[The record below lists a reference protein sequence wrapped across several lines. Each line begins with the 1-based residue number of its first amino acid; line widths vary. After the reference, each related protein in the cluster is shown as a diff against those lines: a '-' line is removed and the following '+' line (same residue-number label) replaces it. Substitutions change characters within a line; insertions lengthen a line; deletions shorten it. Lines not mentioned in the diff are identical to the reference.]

1 MTKNV
6 GLGET
11 NMLNNTKRT
20 KIVCTLGPASEKEE
34 TLRELVKSGL
44 NVARM
49 NFSHDFGITKRSNH
63 RVCRNIDSFHLIHK
77 AASFVCHWLHQSG
90 YAS

>member
-34 TLRELVKSGL
+34 TLREL
-44 NVARM
+44 NVSLA
-49 NFSHDFGITKRSNH
+49 
-63 RVCRNIDSFHLIHK
+63 
-77 AASFVCHWLHQSG
+77 
-90 YAS
+90 